1 MMVPCFSR
9 EALNKVLFTFNE
21 NETGWGTETH
31 WPVLIDAS
39 QRDMAV
45 IDEVSVVHTRPIQS
59 GQAIHNRELAA
70 YLRKYNLSTKVFT
83 MIACL
88 LKDGIAVT
96 GIPSGNSVTRWGIG

>member
-31 WPVLIDAS
+31 WAELINAS

-70 YLRKYNLSTKVFT
+70 YLRKYNLSTKVLHYD
-83 MIACL
+83 CL
-88 LKDGIAVT
+88 LKVCIAVT
-96 GIPSGNSVTRWGIG
+96 GILSENFVRRWGIG